1 MFLPREAKGMNREA
15 LKGEDETLDTFY
27 QGRILALQKKQG
39 YRFSI
44 DAPLL
49 ADFVRPEENEDL
61 LELGAGN
68 GIISLL
74 LSTKKFR
81 SLTAVE
87 IQLSL
92 ADLARRNVFLN
103 NLQDR
108 IQIVHQDLR
117 SFDPGI
123 KYNVI
128 FSNPPYHRKDNGRQS
143 INLEKAI
150 AKHELKCE
158 ISDIMRTASRLLK
171 KKGRVYFIFPVRR
184 EEEFM
189 RAVENVDLRISKRRD
204 VSPREKSASHLFLS
218 ECDFSTETSDYL
230 PPLILLD
237 QEGKYTTEAQEI
249 LSGRQHVTL
258 S

>member
-1 MFLPREAKGMNREA
+1 MNREG

-27 QGRILALQKKQG
+27 QGRILALQKKHG

-49 ADFVRPEENEDL
+49 ADFIQTEEGEDL

-74 LSTKKFR
+74 LSIKKFR
-81 SLTAVE
+81 SITAVE
-87 IQLSL
+87 IQTSL

-103 NLQDR
+103 NLQER
-108 IQIVHQDLR
+108 IQVVYQDLR

-123 KYNVI
+123 KYDVI
-128 FSNPPYHRKDNGRQS
+128 FSNPPYHRKDNGHQS

-158 ISDIMRTASRLLK
+158 IFDIMHTASRLLK
-171 KKGRVYFIFPVRR
+171 KKGRAYFIFPVRR
-184 EEEFM
+184 QKEFM
-189 RAVENVDLRISKRRD
+189 QAVERVDLEIAKRRD
-204 VSPREKSASHLFLS
+204 VCPRDKSAPNLFLS
-218 ECDFSTETSDYL
+218 ECGFSSDASDLL

-237 QEGKYTTEAQEI
+237 QEGKYTAEAQEI
-249 LSGRQHVTL
+249 LSGRQHDTFT
-258 S
+258 

>member
-1 MFLPREAKGMNREA
+1 MNREG

-49 ADFVRPEENEDL
+49 ADFIQTEEGDDL
-61 LELGAGN
+61 LELGTGN

-74 LSTKKFR
+74 LSIKKFR

-87 IQLSL
+87 IQTSL
-92 ADLARRNVFLN
+92 ADLARRNVFMN

-123 KYNVI
+123 KYDVI

-143 INLEKAI
+143 FNMEKAI

-158 ISDIMRTASRLLK
+158 IFDIMRTVSRLLK
-171 KKGRVYFIFPVRR
+171 KKGRAYFIFPIRR
-184 EEEFM
+184 QEEFI
-189 RAVENVDLRISKRRD
+189 RAVEKVDLRISKRRD
-204 VSPREKSASHLFLS
+204 VCPRDKSAPNLFLS
-218 ECDFSTETSDYL
+218 ECGFSSGAKDLL
-230 PPLILLD
+230 PPLILLN
-237 QEGKYTTEAQEI
+237 QEGKYTAEAQEI
-249 LSGRQHVTL
+249 LSGRQHVTFT
-258 S
+258 

>member
-1 MFLPREAKGMNREA
+1 MNREQ
-15 LKGEDETLDTFY
+15 LKGDDETLDTFY

-39 YRFSI
+39 YRFSV

-49 ADFVRPEENEDL
+49 ADFIQPEENEDL

-74 LSTKKFR
+74 LSIKKFR

-87 IQLSL
+87 IQTSL

-123 KYNVI
+123 KYDVI

-143 INLEKAI
+143 FNVEKAI

-158 ISDIMRTASRLLK
+158 IFDIMRTASRLLE
-171 KKGRVYFIFPVRR
+171 KKGRAYFIFPVRR
-184 EEEFM
+184 QEEFM
-189 RAVENVDLRISKRRD
+189 QAVERVNLRILKKRD
-204 VSPREKSASHLFLS
+204 ICPREKSAPNLFLS
-218 ECDFSTETSDYL
+218 ECGFSSDDASDLL

-249 LSGRQHVTL
+249 LSGKTTCYV
-258 S
+258 

>member
-1 MFLPREAKGMNREA
+1 MNREG

-39 YRFSI
+39 YRFSV

-49 ADFVRPEENEDL
+49 ADFILTEEKDDL

-74 LSTKKFR
+74 LSIKKFR
-81 SLTAVE
+81 SLSAVE
-87 IQLSL
+87 IQTSL

-108 IQIVHQDLR
+108 IQIIHQDLR

-123 KYNVI
+123 KYDVI

-143 INLEKAI
+143 NNVEKAI

-158 ISDIMRTASRLLK
+158 IFDIMHTASKLLK
-171 KKGRVYFIFPVRR
+171 KKGRAYFIFPVRR
-184 EEEFM
+184 QEDFM
-189 RAVENVDLRISKRRD
+189 QAVERVDLRISKRRD
-204 VSPREKSASHLFLS
+204 VCPREKSAPHLFLS
-218 ECDFSTETSDYL
+218 ECGFSSDISDLL

-237 QEGKYTTEAQEI
+237 REGQYTAEAQEI
-249 LSGRQHVTL
+249 LSGRQHVTIA
-258 S
+258 

>member
-1 MFLPREAKGMNREA
+1 MNREG

-27 QGRILALQKKQG
+27 QGRIQALQKKHG
-39 YRFSI
+39 YRFSV

-49 ADFVRPEENEDL
+49 ADFILTGENDDL

-74 LSTKKFR
+74 LSIKKFR

-87 IQLSL
+87 IQASL
-92 ADLARRNVFLN
+92 ADLARRNIILN
-103 NLQDR
+103 NLQER
-108 IQIVHQDLR
+108 IRVVQQDMR

-123 KYNVI
+123 KYDVI

-143 INLEKAI
+143 INVEKAI

-158 ISDIMRTASRLLK
+158 IFDIMRTVSRLLK
-171 KKGRVYFIFPVRR
+171 KKGRAYFIFPVRR
-184 EEEFM
+184 QEEFM
-189 RAVENVDLRISKRRD
+189 RVVERVDLKIAKRRD
-204 VSPREKSASHLFLS
+204 VFPRDKSAPNLFLS
-218 ECDFSTETSDYL
+218 ECGFSSENVDYL

-237 QEGKYTTEAQEI
+237 QEGQYTAEAQEI
-249 LSGRQHVTL
+249 LSGRQYVTFT
-258 S
+258 